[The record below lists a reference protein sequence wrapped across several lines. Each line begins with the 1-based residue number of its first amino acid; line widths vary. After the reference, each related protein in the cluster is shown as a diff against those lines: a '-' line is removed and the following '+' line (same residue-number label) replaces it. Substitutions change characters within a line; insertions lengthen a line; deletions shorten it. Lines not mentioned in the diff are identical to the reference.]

1 MRRHSHLLTCLI
13 LVIVA
18 CSHAP
23 PPHTAT
29 VVQQGTRVDPGYS
42 INAAELRRDL
52 FIFADDSF
60 RGRETG
66 TADAQR
72 AAAFLA
78 RRVQQL
84 GLEPAGDSLYMQRVP
99 LVRQTFGRATQF
111 TVSLAGGRAQTLR
124 LGGGISPAIARVQ
137 DPSRPRRSSG
147 VAMGFVGLS
156 PAYVADGAEAICFDN
171 AGPL

>member
-1 MRRHSHLLTCLI
+1 MRRHSPLLTSLI

-23 PPHTAT
+23 PPQTAT

-66 TADAQR
+66 TAEARR

-99 LVRQTFGRATQF
+99 IIKQTFARATQISV
-111 TVSLAGGRAQTLR
+111 TSTGGQRQYLR
-124 LGGGISPAIARVQ
+124 LGADVTPIIS
-137 DPSRPRRSSG
+137 
-147 VAMGFVGLS
+147 M
-156 PAYVADGAEAICFDN
+156 GAEVPPLSRN
-171 AGPL
+171 A